1 MQIISKSLNETEK
14 IAKDFLEKLS
24 IASKEATVVGLY
36 GDLGSGK
43 TTFTQ
48 SIAKLLGIKDFV
60 TSPTYVI
67 EKKYPIKY
75 KNFENLIHIDL
86 YRIESSKELLHLD
99 WQEIISNPKNLI
111 LIEWPEK
118 IGEIMP
124 KNSLKINFE
133 FVSENERKIDINQ

>member
-1 MQIISKSLNETEK
+1 MISQNLKQTEE
-14 IAKDFLEKLS
+14 IAKNFLEK
-24 IASKEATVVGLY
+24 IVANDDGATTIGLY

-48 SIAKLLGIKDFV
+48 NVAKLLGIKDFV

-99 WQEIISNPKNLI
+99 WEEIISNPKNLI

-124 KNSLKINFE
+124 KDTIRVSFK
-133 FVSENERKIDINQ
+133 FVTEDEREIEY

>member
-1 MQIISKSLNETEK
+1 MQTISGNLFETEK

-75 KNFENLIHIDL
+75 KNFECLIHIDL

-133 FVSENERKIDINQ
+133 FVSENERKIDIN